1 MSNRIE
7 LINKSLKWHLK
18 RFSELKSTPMEYL
31 DKSTIQTTIK
41 YHQDLVIILQ
51 MLADQFFE
59 KEKIA
64 NPQLVLSLK
73 GLWGAYQDALMPMK
87 GIVDYLDLK
96 VRVANYDNVIEVDF
110 KDRLHPD
117 RRI

>member
-1 MSNRIE
+1 
-7 LINKSLKWHLK
+7 
-18 RFSELKSTPMEYL
+18 
-31 DKSTIQTTIK
+31 
-41 YHQDLVIILQ
+41 
-51 MLADQFFE
+51 
-59 KEKIA
+59 
-64 NPQLVLSLK
+64 
-73 GLWGAYQDALMPMK
+73 MK

>member
-18 RFSELKSTPMEYL
+18 RFSELKTTPMEYL
-31 DKSTIQTTIK
+31 DKATILTTIK